1 MFIGTV
7 KVKLSKETKWEGKDI
22 SMVELDFG
30 KVNGVIINR
39 CERETFGGGNISGL
53 NRPTSSEYC
62 ARLAAEISGVPFRAI
77 EKLPFYDYEKIWQ
90 TVSAFVR
97 HDNPQKFYDQFIEGD
112 DDADFMDPAEKPGEK
127 AEKLKE
133 SEKTETKLVT
143 K

>member
-1 MFIGTV
+1 MFVGTV
-7 KVKLSKETKWEGKDI
+7 KVKLSKETKWEGRDI
-22 SMVELDFG
+22 SIVELDFG
-30 KVNGVIINR
+30 KVNGAMINR

-62 ARLAAEISGVPFRAI
+62 ARLAAEISGIPFRAI

-97 HDNPQKFYDQFIEGD
+97 HNNPQEFYNQFVEGD
-112 DDADFMDPAEKPGEK
+112 DDAGFTEPAQKPEAKAEKPEK
-127 AEKLKE
+127 PEVKP
-133 SEKTETKLVT
+133 VT

>member
-1 MFIGTV
+1 MFVGTV

-22 SMVELDFG
+22 SIVELDFG
-30 KVNGVIINR
+30 KVNGSMINR

-62 ARLAAEISGVPFRAI
+62 ARLAAEISGIPFRAI

-97 HDNPQKFYDQFIEGD
+97 HNNPQEFYDQFTEGD
-112 DDADFMDPAEKPGEK
+112 DDAGFTEPAEKPGKTEN
-127 AEKLKE
+127 
-133 SEKTETKLVT
+133 TETKPPVT